1 MAKLFSSQLDS
12 DEKIRKE
19 FLPALKALATCD
31 WEGIFPVSIYLLAM
45 LLHKK
50 KKDGLSL
57 AMSALPTDVSATD
70 NYTMQ
75 PIIHVPPQFQ

>member
-1 MAKLFSSQLDS
+1 MVQFQDDGEAGRVAKLFSNQLAS
-12 DEKIRKE
+12 DEKIREK

-45 LLHKK
+45 LVHKK
-50 KKDGLSL
+50 KKNGLSL

-70 NYTMQ
+70 
-75 PIIHVPPQFQ
+75 IHS